1 MECASSVVYIK
12 SRKRKEEAEG
22 EDSDESDV
30 LSDELNHS
38 FDSDEGEGEMPLDL
52 FGANCE
58 DENDGDEY
66 AMESNSNNIQMNSNF
81 STFGAQPGSMASPM
95 VPPMPPAMAPQIFG
109 SALPQPVP
117 QAMPPAYAARSISS
131 LSFNNAPQIQSS
143 TDHKFKPMSNIS
155 PPAMFSP
162 PPQLSSNAP
171 SMAPPLSKKK
181 QKAAKSVYKRKGR
194 KFKQEVDTN
203 VI

>member
-38 FDSDEGEGEMPLDL
+38 FDSDEGEGDMPLDL

-58 DENDGDEY
+58 DENDGDEF

-81 STFGAQPGSMASPM
+81 STFGAQPSSMA
-95 VPPMPPAMAPQIFG
+95 PPMPPPIFG

-117 QAMPPAYAARSISS
+117 QALPPAYAAQSISS
-131 LSFNNAPQIQSS
+131 MSFSNAPQINAS
-143 TDHKFKPMSNIS
+143 TEHKFKPMSNIS
-155 PPAMFSP
+155 PPSIFSP
-162 PPQLSSNAP
+162 SPQLSSNAP